1 MGWFLW
7 WFPSASRGFRS
18 WSVPHPGA
26 GVPTAT
32 RQWSWLCT
40 FGQNTKTFRY
50 ISLHSL
56 LTSHCMTYQIFM
68 YIIFACIYIYTSII
82 YHISA
87 SLRIPINPY
96 LWAGGKGLHANS
108 GLGRSLQYKDH
119 LEIVFHNTAKPV
131 KTKAITIVLYTCI
144 CMCIHIE

>member
-1 MGWFLW
+1 MVISFRLERLSLLERSSSRRRRANSNSPVILALHLW
-7 WFPSASRGFRS
+7 AEYQDISL
-18 WSVPHPGA
+18 H
-26 GVPTAT
+26 
-32 RQWSWLCT
+32 
-40 FGQNTKTFRY
+40 
-50 ISLHSL
+50 SLHSL